1 MKTTLPILLCTLP
14 LAPLAVSNG
23 PAQDKID
30 LTPRYEAGQ
39 TYDISQSF
47 TMTGDIDEVAVM
59 VDGQDQL
66 GGAVE
71 GGMEAE
77 GTTVLVEVVQGVR
90 DGKISQLT
98 VTMDEAEVGFTG
110 SVNAMGQGEDFDETV
125 DMPGVGHTVQ
135 ITIDEDGEIKRE
147 DITEDA
153 EPLGDAELL
162 QFSHRNH
169 LDMILPT
176 EPVEEGAPFEV
187 SPDWEE
193 LMGEMMSAM
202 DSSDV
207 EPEAAAAMEA
217 MMGAF
222 MDATELEATG
232 TVTGVEEGVA
242 TIEYEVTIT
251 CSIDDLMG
259 LVAEA
264 MPEEA
269 GQLPPAEAGMTM
281 TAEMTGVAT
290 FDLGAGYLSSINMAG
305 EFQVDVDGNMNMGQE
320 IEANAAFSGEFGMEY
335 TVERR

>member
-1 MKTTLPILLCTLP
+1 
-14 LAPLAVSNG
+14 
-23 PAQDKID
+23 
-30 LTPRYEAGQ
+30 
-39 TYDISQSF
+39 
-47 TMTGDIDEVAVM
+47 
-59 VDGQDQL
+59 
-66 GGAVE
+66 
-71 GGMEAE
+71 
-77 GTTVLVEVVQGVR
+77 
-90 DGKISQLT
+90 
-98 VTMDEAEVGFTG
+98 
-110 SVNAMGQGEDFDETV
+110 
-125 DMPGVGHTVQ
+125 
-135 ITIDEDGEIKRE
+135 KRE

-264 MPEEA
+264 MPEV
-269 GQLPPAEAGMTM
+269 PADEFKPGLRAT
-281 TAEMTGVAT
+281 EIPELFRVAT
-290 FDLGAGYLSSINMAG
+290 FYNLVVSLLEEKSVAASALDSGAG
-305 EFQVDVDGNMNMGQE
+305 
-320 IEANAAFSGEFGMEY
+320 
-335 TVERR
+335 